1 MSEPV
6 VALLACPQAAREDE
20 PLWMASWAN
29 PKRRMEWIHRY
40 YFAAPTWE
48 AAQANIEAWMR
59 KPPCPL
65 PLHARMRPCRLLLRE
80 LPEHPLEF
88 WLISW
93 LEDGEKHTLAVFGPC
108 ERAEASRRALAWTC
122 TRYESAEHFHVLRQL
137 TDAER
142 VQARFDPREGCE
154 VFLLR

>member
-1 MSEPV
+1 MSESMIG
-6 VALLACPQAAREDE
+6 LLACPQAAREDE

-40 YFAAPTWE
+40 FFAAPTRE
-48 AAQANIEAWMR
+48 AAQAKIEAWMR

-65 PLHARMRPCRLLLRE
+65 PLHARMQPRRLLLRE
-80 LPEHPLEF
+80 LPEHPLDF

-93 LEDGEKHTLAVFGPC
+93 QEDDEKHTLALFGRC
-108 ERAEASRRALAWTC
+108 ERAEASRRALEWTC
-122 TRYESAEHFHVLRQL
+122 TRCESAEHFQLLRRL

-142 VQARFDPREGCE
+142 LQARFDPREGCE